1 MLRYKLF
8 EDFFDNIEEPL
19 DIIDIPIDK
28 PIFSSDDFNYTL
40 WIGFSN
46 LKFIDV
52 ESFEMKIEQFNTR
65 LQMAIK
71 SMCKEIKMFS
81 PQFMYDLSINDY
93 SIIQQNKIDYK
104 TILNDGYSELKI
116 STVKF
121 PQRKSNI
128 MDIYFW
134 FDINRISKMYHV
146 QSFIKSLYMIS
157 MNIAQLVFS
166 KNTSVMYMHLFN
178 KSIKDMSVELG
189 LTEIIHICKKR
200 DMTPGKRN
208 KFRSLCKLMMEKT
221 LVPKIEDVRNFFKDT
236 VYTNDD
242 IYLMKMFQ
250 VYDNDKLKKTKD
262 EQGIIHVT
270 IPENTSYTLSTVYYY
285 FLYKSRDNKLDIK
298 FHVHGK
304 MSVNVNYVD
313 QFDVLFKILEPDD
326 LKDLKFII
334 TPQFICESHKHKE
347 LIYDIRYLEPEKL
360 TIEFANGENIYMK
373 MIKDHNYKFPEF
385 IISENTQYKIINKTE
400 LSCNTI
406 Y

>member
-8 EDFFDNIEEPL
+8 EDFFDDIEEPL
-19 DIIDIPIDK
+19 DIIDTPIDK
-28 PIFSSDDFNYTL
+28 PVFYSDDFNYTL

-52 ESFEMKIEQFNTR
+52 ESFETKIVQFNTR

-81 PQFMYDLSINDY
+81 PKFMYDLSINDY

-104 TILNDGYSELKI
+104 TILYDGYSELKI

-128 MDIYFW
+128 MDIYFN

-189 LTEIIHICKKR
+189 LTEIINICKKR

-221 LVPKIEDVRNFFKDT
+221 SVPKIEDVRNFFKDT

-242 IYLMKMFQ
+242 IYLMKIFQ

-270 IPENTSYTLSTVYYY
+270 VPENTSYTLSSLYYY
-285 FLYKSRDNKLDIK
+285 FLYKSKDNKLDIK

-313 QFDVLFKILEPDD
+313 QFDVLFKILDPDD
-326 LKDLKFII
+326 LKDLKFVI
-334 TPQFICESHKHKE
+334 TPQFICESHKQKE
-347 LIYDIRYLEPEKL
+347 LIYDLRYLEPEKL

-385 IISENTQYKIINKTE
+385 LISENTQYKIINKTE

>member
-65 LQMAIK
+65 FQMAIK

-313 QFDVLFKILEPDD
+313 QFDVLFKILDPDD